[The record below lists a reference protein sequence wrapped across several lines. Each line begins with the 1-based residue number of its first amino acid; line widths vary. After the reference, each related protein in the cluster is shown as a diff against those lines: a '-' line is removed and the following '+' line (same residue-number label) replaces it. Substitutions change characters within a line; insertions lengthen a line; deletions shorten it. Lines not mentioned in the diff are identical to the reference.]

1 MDMNPVTDRRPC
13 MAERLDRAN
22 AMAYET
28 NGTLRR
34 IWESLNPAEAGKPE
48 SVPDDPKGMSDAV
61 DILVQRQEI
70 NLKIASAIAAMLFG

>member
-34 IWESLNPAEAGKPE
+34 IWDSPKPAEE
-48 SVPDDPKGMSDAV
+48 
-61 DILVQRQEI
+61 
-70 NLKIASAIAAMLFG
+70 